1 MTVDYAEDQLIILV
15 NELCRNP
22 KEYDW
27 LEFKHNNKRPDE
39 IGEQIS
45 ALANSVALC
54 GRAQAYVV
62 WGIDDA
68 THKIIGTTF
77 SPCMAKVGNEEL
89 ENWLSRLMIPNTHF
103 RFFEIEMHGLPVV
116 VLEISRA
123 THRPIQFKGIE
134 YIKVGSYTKKLK
146 DYPEKE
152 RELWRCFDYVPFE
165 KQIAAENLNGE
176 DILKLLDYPAYFQLL
191 KQPLPENREQILE
204 ALRVDSLITKSRTG
218 LWNIFNLGSILFAK
232 KLSDFSSLKR
242 KAVRVVQYSENSRYE
257 AVREYELTKGYA
269 CGFDELLHFIN
280 MNIPSNEVIG
290 QALRTTVTM
299 YPLLAVRELIA
310 NALIHQDFF
319 ITGAGPMIEIF
330 KERIEIT
337 NPGKSLVDTMRLL
350 DSPPHSRNE
359 ALASFMRRI
368 SICEERGSGIDKIVF
383 ETELY
388 QLPPPLFES
397 LESNMRISLFALRP
411 LNKMDKMDRIR
422 ACYLH
427 ASLKY
432 VMQGHMTNTSLRE
445 RFGIEAH
452 NSADASRII
461 KSTLEAGLIRIYN
474 PAEAR
479 KNAKYVPYWVG

>member
-1 MTVDYAEDQLIILV
+1 M
-15 NELCRNP
+15 
-22 KEYDW
+22 
-27 LEFKHNNKRPDE
+27 
-39 IGEQIS
+39 
-45 ALANSVALC
+45 ALSSRV
-54 GRAQAYVV
+54 QAYVI
-62 WGIDDA
+62 WGVDDV

-77 SPCMAKVGNEEL
+77 SPFLTKVGNEEL
-89 ENWLSRLMIPNTHF
+89 ESWLSHLMTPNTHF
-103 RFFEIEMHGLPVV
+103 RFFEMEMQGLAVV

-123 THRPIQFKGIE
+123 THRPIQFKGVE

-146 DYPEKE
+146 EYPEKE
-152 RELWRCFDYVPFE
+152 RELWRCFDRAPFE
-165 KQIAAENLNGE
+165 KQIAAENLYGE
-176 DILKLLDYPAYFQLL
+176 DVLRLLDYPTYFQLL
-191 KQPLPENREQILE
+191 NQPLPENREQILE
-204 ALRVDSLITKSRTG
+204 ALKADSLITKSRAG
-218 LWNIFNLGSILFAK
+218 LWNILNLGAILFAK

-242 KAVRVVQYSENSRYE
+242 KAVRIVQYPENSRYE
-257 AVREYELTKGYA
+257 AIREYELTKGYA
-269 CGFDELLHFIN
+269 CGFDELIHFVN
-280 MNIPSNEVIG
+280 MSIPSNEVIG

-368 SICEERGSGIDKIVF
+368 SICEERGSGIDKIVL

-397 LESNMRISLFALRP
+397 LENNMRISLFALRP
-411 LNKMDKMDRIR
+411 LSKMDKMDRIR

-432 VMQGHMTNTSLRE
+432 VMQEYMTNTSLRE
-445 RFGIEAH
+445 RFGIEAR